1 LTKKDYERVDK
12 TVEKMIEYFDKHDGK
27 LDSEAKQKIYDFLR
41 VDVMEAAAGNDKA
54 LQIKNMLPND
64 PTQLKNLLEDGG
76 SFAAKAPGAMRSLEW
91 LETNGLCMDN
101 IKPGPST
108 IPYAGRGAFA
118 NRDIKAGNLVAP
130 VPLISIPDETILD
143 MHTIDSIV
151 VNSEQVE
158 EEDADPEYLFLR
170 EDNEKI
176 GLQLLLNYC
185 WGHPNSS
192 ILFLPVGAVASYINH
207 APSKEKVNAKMVWSD
222 HVENR
227 KDFLEDELT
236 PFSDMGS
243 LVIELIAT
251 KDIKE
256 GEEGKCCRDN
266 LLSFTQI
273 VASSTDC

>member
-1 LTKKDYERVDK
+1 
-12 TVEKMIEYFDKHDGK
+12 
-27 LDSEAKQKIYDFLR
+27 
-41 VDVMEAAAGNDKA
+41 
-54 LQIKNMLPND
+54 
-64 PTQLKNLLEDGG
+64 
-76 SFAAKAPGAMRSLEW
+76 
-91 LETNGLCMDN
+91 
-101 IKPGPST
+101 
-108 IPYAGRGAFA
+108 
-118 NRDIKAGNLVAP
+118 
-130 VPLISIPDETILD
+130 

-207 APSKEKVNAKMVWSD
+207 APSKDKVNAKMVWSD

-243 LVIELIAT
+243 LVIELVAT

-256 GEEGKCCRDN
+256 GEEGKCFWN
-266 LLSFTQI
+266 ILLSFIQI